1 MGLIETCLRS
11 ATAVAMVDGTKLQEI
26 GEEEFYDFLQH
37 NPERLLQ
44 IIRQMRTRIRE
55 NTEKYQDTC
64 CTLLTYQKAEENG
77 QANSAD
83 LDQQL
88 QKISSTAKKRK
99 TGYSGL
105 CSSFFY
111 YVLEDLS
118 AYEGKR
124 IARASLMERDS
135 LPNI

>member
-1 MGLIETCLRS
+1 MIETCLRS

-64 CTLLTYQKAEENG
+64 CTQLIRKQRRMAKQKVPIW
-77 QANSAD
+77 
-83 LDQQL
+83 
-88 QKISSTAKKRK
+88 ISSCRKSAVRQKKEDR
-99 TGYSGL
+99 L
-105 CSSFFY
+105 FWFVLFF
-111 YVLEDLS
+111 L
-118 AYEGKR
+118 
-124 IARASLMERDS
+124 
-135 LPNI
+135 

>member
-88 QKISSTAKKRK
+88 QKISSTAKKGRQVI
-99 TGYSGL
+99 L
-105 CSSFFY
+105 VCALLFFTMCW
-111 YVLEDLS
+111 
-118 AYEGKR
+118 R
-124 IARASLMERDS
+124 IS
-135 LPNI
+135 LPMRGNGSPGQA